1 MKTKELEYLAK
12 AKRCEGRAANMH
24 RPEDRQWQ
32 LILARAYRMVAES
45 EVEAAA
51 QRKRQERS
59 RTSISVGSPNAAP
72 VSGAVA
78 PRSRAGDPARA
89 SSDQAHRSAWA
100 VAPP

>member
-1 MKTKELEYLAK
+1 MKTKESEYLAK

-51 QRKRQERS
+51 
-59 RTSISVGSPNAAP
+59 
-72 VSGAVA
+72 
-78 PRSRAGDPARA
+78 
-89 SSDQAHRSAWA
+89 
-100 VAPP
+100 

>member
-1 MKTKELEYLAK
+1 MKTKKLEYLAK

-51 QRKRQERS
+51 QRKRQEGCRA
-59 RTSISVGSPNAAP
+59 SILVGSPTAAP
-72 VSGAVA
+72 VSGPAA
-78 PRSRAGDPARA
+78 PKLRAGDAARA
-89 SSDQAHRSAWA
+89 SSDQAHRAA
-100 VAPP
+100 